1 MRWKLARWKIV
12 ILKNLKSYRL
22 SRAFRLYIIV
32 LPVIQFQLNNAE
44 SRWNDCCSLMKNK
57 CRWSEFAGDNV
68 PWFCFRSEFVF
79 FFLLVS
85 FACLADP
92 WLMILIFW
100 KNQSKNINISEIY
113 LSLPQYRRLLKEKM
127 SCLERNT
134 IEIILITK
142 YTIIFITIL
151 EVVINSNLVLM
162 KLWLLFHR

>member
-1 MRWKLARWKIV
+1 MRWKLARWKLV

-44 SRWNDCCSLMKNK
+44 SRWDDCCSLMKNK

-100 KNQSKNINISEIY
+100 KKPIKKYKYIRDISVPSTISKTSKGKDVMPGTKHNRNY
-113 LSLPQYRRLLKEKM
+113 LNY
-127 SCLERNT
+127 
-134 IEIILITK
+134 
-142 YTIIFITIL
+142 
-151 EVVINSNLVLM
+151 
-162 KLWLLFHR
+162 